1 LGEVGGLFDLES
13 AGLVTAGIVSQR
25 YLPGLVAQQLNVKL
39 DGVTGY
45 LVRAGTGLAL
55 GFLVKRFAGARYA
68 RLIVTGA
75 MASLL
80 TDVFDERVAPAIGL
94 SKMAGYYNA
103 PSGLVPSSGFPEWGR
118 VPAPGAIPGV
128 QVRRSRVRDR
138 LRSRI

>member
-1 LGEVGGLFDLES
+1 MGEIGALFDFES

-25 YLPGLVAQQLNVKL
+25 YLPALVAQQLNVKL
-39 DGVTGY
+39 EGVTGY

-55 GFLVKRFAGARYA
+55 GYLVKRFAGARYA

-80 TDVFDERVAPAIGL
+80 VDVFDEKVAPAIGL
-94 SKMAGYYNA
+94 SRMSGYYNA
-103 PSGLVPSSGFPEWGR
+103 PRGTATSPGFPDWGR
-118 VPAPGAIPGV
+118 VAAPGSVPGA

-138 LRSRI
+138 VRGRI